1 MSGEIVLELKAVAY
15 YHGPFGSKFGIPRQ
29 SGLSGVEGRIVFEK
43 EFRSA
48 EALKGIEGFDR
59 LWLIWGF
66 SANPE
71 AVSWHPTVRPPRLG
85 GNQSVG
91 VWATRSPFRPNPL
104 GLSCVEFAG
113 LDGLDILI
121 RGADLMDGTPVYDIK
136 PYVVYAD
143 SFPDA
148 ARGFV
153 DGAPAARLKVVFPEG
168 FPLEHRAVL
177 EEVLSMDPRPAYQ
190 DEPGRIYGFPFYGRD
205 LRFRVVGDTLEV
217 LQWDIK
223 GCR

>member
-1 MSGEIVLELKAVAY
+1 M
-15 YHGPFGSKFGIPRQ
+15 
-29 SGLSGVEGRIVFEK
+29 
-43 EFRSA
+43 
-48 EALKGIEGFDR
+48 
-59 LWLIWGF
+59 
-66 SANPE
+66 
-71 AVSWHPTVRPPRLG
+71 SWHPTVRPPRLG

-113 LDGLDILI
+113 LDGLDILV

-153 DGAPAARLKVVFPEG
+153 TGAPEHPLKVIFPEG
-168 FPLEHRAVL
+168 FPEEYRAVL

-205 LRFRVVGDTLEV
+205 LRFRVDGDTLEV

>member
-1 MSGEIVLELKAVAY
+1 M
-15 YHGPFGSKFGIPRQ
+15 
-29 SGLSGVEGRIVFEK
+29 
-43 EFRSA
+43 
-48 EALKGIEGFDR
+48 
-59 LWLIWGF
+59 
-66 SANPE
+66 
-71 AVSWHPTVRPPRLG
+71 
-85 GNQSVG
+85 
-91 VWATRSPFRPNPL
+91 
-104 GLSCVEFAG
+104 EFAG
-113 LDGLDILI
+113 LDGLDILV

-153 DGAPAARLKVVFPEG
+153 TGAPEHRLKVIFPEG
-168 FPLEHRAVL
+168 FPEEYRAVL